1 MYENSS
7 LYIAFFDVHRGCGGK
22 FGEFCDYWGNGS
34 QGMGKI
40 PDWTPVEYKPEGI
53 QVPHYHLDT
62 PTTGMDI
69 AAQYRSVSR
78 MDQGFGLYLKTLKE
92 YGYENNTL
100 MILIA
105 DNGIPFPSAKTN
117 LYDSAGMEDLEP
129 MIISNP
135 MATERWG
142 QKSSALIS
150 TVDIVPTVMD
160 WFGLEYPEY
169 RLFGLNPV
177 ILQGRS
183 LLPILKEEPD
193 STLDLVYSSH
203 NLHGCHQYYPMQ
215 VVRGQQYRLV
225 HNLNFK
231 MPYPIATNVLIS
243 PTYLDILNRTSQNVS
258 TNWFKTLDQYY
269 YRSEFELFYL
279 DKDPLETKNLIDDP
293 AYSEAAI
300 ELKDRLLQWQN
311 ATNDPW
317 LCMSEGELEVPNG
330 FAHCSSLHNR
340 V

>member
-1 MYENSS
+1 
-7 LYIAFFDVHRGCGGK
+7 
-22 FGEFCDYWGNGS
+22 
-34 QGMGKI
+34 MGKI

-69 AAQYRSVSR
+69 AAQYHSVSR
-78 MDQGFGLYLKTLKE
+78 MDQGFGLFLKTLKE

-100 MILIA
+100 MILTA
-105 DNGIPFPSAKTN
+105 DNGIPFPNAKTN
-117 LYDSAGMEDLEP
+117 LYDSGMEDLEP

-142 QKSSALIS
+142 QKSSALVS

-193 STLDLVYSSH
+193 IASSPGRFCGLGTRLSQTVHLIWCTPVIIFMVVTSTTPC
-203 NLHGCHQYYPMQ
+203 G
-215 VVRGQQYRLV
+215 
-225 HNLNFK
+225 
-231 MPYPIATNVLIS
+231 
-243 PTYLDILNRTSQNVS
+243 
-258 TNWFKTLDQYY
+258 W
-269 YRSEFELFYL
+269 
-279 DKDPLETKNLIDDP
+279 
-293 AYSEAAI
+293 
-300 ELKDRLLQWQN
+300 
-311 ATNDPW
+311 
-317 LCMSEGELEVPNG
+317 
-330 FAHCSSLHNR
+330 
-340 V
+340 